1 MKWKNIY
8 RIPKGLTIP
17 NFQNEYKKLRKKW
30 KKIFKDNNKQMKI
43 LLNYYFE
50 IMINIVFNDY
60 GEILYPN
67 KSESIE
73 NKKGFYGK

>member
-1 MKWKNIY
+1 
-8 RIPKGLTIP
+8 
-17 NFQNEYKKLRKKW
+17 
-30 KKIFKDNNKQMKI
+30 MKI